1 MKIAAA
7 EGLAALARQQVP
19 EEVALAYGTKHTFG
33 PEYIIPAPFDPRL
46 MEEIPVAVAK
56 AAMDSGVA
64 TKPIADMDAYR
75 ETLRGRLN
83 PTTAVLSLA
92 YEGARA
98 QPKRGLF
105 AEDGKARGQIGRG

>member
-1 MKIAAA
+1 MRISDWSSDVCSSD
-7 EGLAALARQQVP
+7 L
-19 EEVALAYGTKHTFG
+19 
-33 PEYIIPAPFDPRL
+33 PEYINPAPFDPRL

-83 PTTAVLSLA
+83 PTTAVPRLA
-92 YEGARA
+92 YEGASA
-98 QPKRGLF
+98 QPKRAVF
-105 AEDGKARGQIGRG
+105 AGAGEACVLPAAVAFRAGG